1 MAIHPPVLI
10 NIALAFGA
18 LGLYIVG
25 SRRFYQ
31 GRHPFLVFL
40 LTAVLVDAVTAILAS
55 FGITPTTEIPG
66 SDFVPWGSMLF
77 LTHMVLASIGF
88 FGFIA
93 VMVTLIFKGTRHPYP
108 RLRVF
113 QYKVLLPIWILGEG
127 IALIN
132 SLVKVFFRFRL
143 YDHI

>member
-93 VMVTLIFKGTRHPYP
+93 VMVTLIFKGQSTATLQVNLTLFLKR
-108 RLRVF
+108 
-113 QYKVLLPIWILGEG
+113 KI
-127 IALIN
+127 
-132 SLVKVFFRFRL
+132 SLHQKAGKN
-143 YDHI
+143 